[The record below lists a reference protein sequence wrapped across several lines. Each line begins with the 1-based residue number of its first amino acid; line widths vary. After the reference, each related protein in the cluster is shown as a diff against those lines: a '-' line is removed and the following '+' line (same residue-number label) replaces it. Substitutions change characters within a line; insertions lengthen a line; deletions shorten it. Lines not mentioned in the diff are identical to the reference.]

1 MRAPDAAA
9 SAAPLSASASTFGAI
24 RSAPRRF
31 PNISLGIVLTL
42 VVVVGQIVTQ
52 AIDFGLFQ
60 LRIGLLNSNNHAS
73 IFGAASLAAQA
84 LAALA
89 AVGRSRDSR
98 WSTGWIVVAALTGLL
113 LVVRAGVSF
122 HAVLLLG
129 PVALLFVLVWY
140 LTSDDPGPKRAVV
153 RAGLAA
159 LVFSYV
165 VHIFG
170 PHVVAALG
178 YAGNTWPYQVKGML
192 KHSAELAGWL
202 LVAIGVFQGR
212 LRTGQPVTAAP
223 LFPPPRWAAGERR

>member
-1 MRAPDAAA
+1 MRAPDSAA
-9 SAAPLSASASTFGAI
+9 STAPPSASASTFSAI
-24 RSAPRRF
+24 RSTPHRV
-31 PNISLGIVLTL
+31 PNIWLGIVLTL
-42 VVVVGQIVTQ
+42 VVVVGQILTQ

-60 LRIGLLNSNNHAS
+60 LRIGVLNSNNHAS
-73 IFGAASLAAQA
+73 IFGVASMAAQA

-89 AVGRSRDSR
+89 AAGRSRESR
-98 WSTGWIVVAALTGLL
+98 WPTGWIVLAALTGLL
-113 LVVRAGVSF
+113 LVIRAGFSF

-129 PVALLFVLVWY
+129 PVAMLFVLVWY
-140 LTSDDPGPKRAVV
+140 LTSNDPRPARALV

-159 LVFSYV
+159 LAFSYF
-165 VHIFG
+165 VHVFG

-212 LRTGQPVTAAP
+212 PRTGPPVPTADVFHP
-223 LFPPPRWAAGERR
+223 SEL

>member
-1 MRAPDAAA
+1 MRAPDSAA
-9 SAAPLSASASTFGAI
+9 SAAPLSASASTLSAI
-24 RSAPRRF
+24 RSTPRRF
-31 PNISLGIVLTL
+31 PNISLSIVLTL
-42 VVVVGQIVTQ
+42 VVVGQVLTQ
-52 AIDFGLFQ
+52 AIDFGFFQ

-73 IFGAASLAAQA
+73 IFGVASLAAQA

-89 AVGRSRDSR
+89 AAGRSRASR
-98 WSTGWIVVAALTGLL
+98 RSTEWIVLAALTLLL
-113 LVVRAGVSF
+113 LVARVGFSF
-122 HAVLLLG
+122 RAVLLLG

-140 LTSDDPGPKRAVV
+140 LTSDDPGPARAVV

-165 VHIFG
+165 VHVFG

-212 LRTGQPVTAAP
+212 PRTRLPVSE
-223 LFPPPRWAAGERR
+223 L